1 MVKHLYYLWEAHMPV
16 DNAIY
21 TAPGDI
27 WWDEKQPLSSL
38 RTAINPGRIGY
49 LGRILEE
56 TRFRTSGARALDIGC
71 GGGLMAEEVARMGFV
86 VTGID
91 PAEAAIDVAADHARR
106 SGLNIAYQVGA
117 GEALPFDDGQFDLVY
132 CCDVLEHVVD
142 VPSVIAESARVL
154 RPGGVYFFDTINRTG
169 ASKLLMIKL
178 FQEWHLTAWMPRD
191 LHAWDRFVKPDE
203 LTHLLADSGLE
214 LGGMTGL
221 APSARPL
228 QLLLDLVR
236 LRRGT
241 FTFGEFGRRS
251 IFRETSDKSV
261 LYAGYALKSAIR

>member
-1 MVKHLYYLWEAHMPV
+1 MAV

-27 WWDEKQPLSSL
+27 WWDENQPLSSL

-49 LGRILEE
+49 LRRILEG
-56 TRFRTSGARALDIGC
+56 TGFRTSDARALDVGC
-71 GGGLMAEEVARMGFV
+71 GGGLMAEEVARIGFA
-86 VTGID
+86 VTGVD
-91 PAEAAIDVAADHARR
+91 PAAAAIDVAADHARR
-106 SGLNIAYQVGA
+106 SGLDIVYQVAA
-117 GEALPFDDGQFDLVY
+117 GEELPFDDGHFDLVY

-142 VPSVIAESARVL
+142 LPSVIAESARVL
-154 RPGGVYFFDTINRTG
+154 RSGGLYFFDTINRTG

-178 FQEWHLTAWMPRD
+178 FQEWSLTAWMPRD
-191 LHAWDRFVKPDE
+191 LHAWDRFIKPDE
-203 LTHLLADSGLE
+203 LTHLLADSGLK

-221 APSARPL
+221 APSAPPP

-236 LRRGT
+236 LRLGV

-251 IFRETSDKSV
+251 IFRETSDKTV
-261 LYAGYALKSAIR
+261 LYAGYAVKDATR

>member
-1 MVKHLYYLWEAHMPV
+1 MPV

-49 LGRILEE
+49 LRRILDE
-56 TRFRTSGARALDIGC
+56 TRFRIPSARALDIGC
-71 GGGLMAEEVARMGFV
+71 GGGLMAEEVARMGFA
-86 VTGID
+86 VTGVD
-91 PAEAAIDVAADHARR
+91 PAEAAIDIAADHARR
-106 SGLNIAYQVGA
+106 SSLDIVYETAA
-117 GEALPFDDGQFDLVY
+117 GEALPFDDGHFDLVY

-142 VPSVIAESARVL
+142 LPKVIAESARVL
-154 RPGGVYFFDTINRTG
+154 RSGGLYFFDTINRTG

-178 FQEWHLTAWMPRD
+178 FQEWPLTAWMPRD
-191 LHAWDRFVKPDE
+191 LHDWDRFIKPDE

-214 LGGMTGL
+214 LGDMTGL
-221 APSARPL
+221 APSAPPPR
-228 QLLLDLVR
+228 LLIDLVR
-236 LRRGT
+236 LRLGG

-251 IFRETSDKSV
+251 IFRETSDKTV
-261 LYAGYALKSAIR
+261 LYAGYAVKAATR